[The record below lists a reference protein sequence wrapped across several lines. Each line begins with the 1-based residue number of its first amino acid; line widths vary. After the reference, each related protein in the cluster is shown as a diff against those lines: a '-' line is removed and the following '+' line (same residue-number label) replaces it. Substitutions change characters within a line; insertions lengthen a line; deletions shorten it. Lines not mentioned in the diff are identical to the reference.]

1 MADVFNIA
9 GRIHST
15 SQEEVV
21 TTTNEILD
29 ATQEKKQSE
38 VNQEVNEELALHTNR
53 LNALTGQNYVTVV
66 ATQST
71 TAADIPTLINASGEG
86 EQTDTLYRV
95 GFWDGSAYVA
105 DKYTE
110 YAWNGT
116 AYVILDVKSSIGEVF
131 DISQY
136 NAVGGTLTPYVD
148 LEAALGTSGANVP
161 SSVRRGGMS
170 IKFVQSSDNKYV
182 QYRYMS
188 SSTAVADFT
197 NVSNWQGIT
206 ENLVD
211 ESKDLITSGGVDK
224 VINSVLQQITKEYTF
239 NDFSDDGWQW
249 SDAAIRLEEGHKYA
263 IKTSGDISAA
273 NLQVCFMDGSTL
285 QSVITSKVGIEKYIT
300 ATYPVV
306 KVRTKDYVS
315 GSIVISIIDVTS
327 YVYNIESLKFLFGVN
342 KQYSD
347 FTGSGWVVSEN
358 EFNLP
363 KGNYIFSI
371 FGDISITGDD
381 KSIQCLSYVGDSPTA
396 VWTTNN
402 TTARSFFITISND
415 CVIRVRC
422 KGYVSGILNM
432 LVQAVP
438 QSKSTT
444 AIALCSTA
452 ANVANKTISLYTDF
466 KLEEGSRF
474 IVIMQNTST
483 TFPVT
488 LKIGNYD
495 AYELYFNNIPCRAGN
510 IWGSNAYLD
519 VYYRNEKFYA
529 KELDNYYFDLK
540 TSKNG
545 YYTDAGLWVDNESY
559 KTSDRLYIQSG
570 VEYYTSANYIV
581 TFDANGNFIERL
593 SSLTTTN
600 HTFTSN
606 VAYIR
611 LCSDSSHSLI
621 VILSRD
627 KQIYPLI
634 KNVSDISELVIG
646 KDYQKQYV
654 TGKGQVKELYL
665 ISSGNYSISW
675 IRRNYSDWGWG
686 IAIAGGTDK
695 AYSEKY
701 NYEPNG
707 VIPLYAET
715 FGLVQKTILGY
726 CVIDWSKQTDDTS
739 DGRSSTINSLCYTL
753 SNCPIIESYLGKF
766 NPESCIL
773 PYLKAQSA
781 DIAFIRNKVDKEL
794 EYIKK
799 YGFAAISWVDD
810 DFMVNQENYVAK
822 YNAMRTWCNQNGIH
836 ADIALIP
843 SDVLVPD
850 ADTETQL
857 ATKINAVRSWA
868 EDGFHF
874 LYHPVHYG
882 WYGTVDLAKV
892 RKQILD
898 CLRVFNENSV
908 PSKYKVLVYPGSSF
922 EVDGVEDLAKEYF
935 NLAININNGF
945 NIGNGDQYQL
955 NRVFPEYYFES
966 QYSDAKTRAKNRIK
980 NCIDQY
986 GWCIIGSH
994 IWKWTVSDTTDETS
1008 LTTANLFEIISYAN
1022 SLAPIK
1028 PVEVIWDEQKMMYE
1042 LNK

>member
-402 TTARSFFITISND
+402 TTAKSFFITISND

-452 ANVANKTISLYTDF
+452 ANVANKTIKTE
-466 KLEEGSRF
+466 K
-474 IVIMQNTST
+474 QH
-483 TFPVT
+483 P
-488 LKIGNYD
+488 
-495 AYELYFNNIPCRAGN
+495 NI
-510 IWGSNAYLD
+510 
-519 VYYRNEKFYA
+519 
-529 KELDNYYFDLK
+529 
-540 TSKNG
+540 
-545 YYTDAGLWVDNESY
+545 
-559 KTSDRLYIQSG
+559 
-570 VEYYTSANYIV
+570 
-581 TFDANGNFIERL
+581 
-593 SSLTTTN
+593 
-600 HTFTSN
+600 HT
-606 VAYIR
+606 
-611 LCSDSSHSLI
+611 C
-621 VILSRD
+621 
-627 KQIYPLI
+627 
-634 KNVSDISELVIG
+634 
-646 KDYQKQYV
+646 
-654 TGKGQVKELYL
+654 
-665 ISSGNYSISW
+665 
-675 IRRNYSDWGWG
+675 
-686 IAIAGGTDK
+686 
-695 AYSEKY
+695 
-701 NYEPNG
+701 
-707 VIPLYAET
+707 
-715 FGLVQKTILGY
+715 
-726 CVIDWSKQTDDTS
+726 
-739 DGRSSTINSLCYTL
+739 
-753 SNCPIIESYLGKF
+753 LGKLT
-766 NPESCIL
+766 PL
-773 PYLKAQSA
+773 
-781 DIAFIRNKVDKEL
+781 
-794 EYIKK
+794 
-799 YGFAAISWVDD
+799 
-810 DFMVNQENYVAK
+810 
-822 YNAMRTWCNQNGIH
+822 
-836 ADIALIP
+836 
-843 SDVLVPD
+843 
-850 ADTETQL
+850 
-857 ATKINAVRSWA
+857 
-868 EDGFHF
+868 F
-874 LYHPVHYG
+874 L
-882 WYGTVDLAKV
+882 
-892 RKQILD
+892 
-898 CLRVFNENSV
+898 
-908 PSKYKVLVYPGSSF
+908 
-922 EVDGVEDLAKEYF
+922 
-935 NLAININNGF
+935 NL
-945 NIGNGDQYQL
+945 L
-955 NRVFPEYYFES
+955 
-966 QYSDAKTRAKNRIK
+966 
-980 NCIDQY
+980 
-986 GWCIIGSH
+986 
-994 IWKWTVSDTTDETS
+994 
-1008 LTTANLFEIISYAN
+1008 
-1022 SLAPIK
+1022 
-1028 PVEVIWDEQKMMYE
+1028 
-1042 LNK
+1042 